1 MASCRELSQDGR
13 ADLQTKGAIMAG
25 DEIKHRGYVIKVDR
39 HGPGWQIHVA
49 PSDEIS
55 PHVEHAG
62 VPDTNSRDAVI
73 SKAKHLVNALL
84 D

>member
-1 MASCRELSQDGR
+1 MAVRIRASGEGIMAS
-13 ADLQTKGAIMAG
+13 
-25 DEIKHRGYVIKVDR
+25 DEIKHRGYVITVGR
-39 HGPGWQIHVA
+39 HGAGWQIHVA

-55 PHVEHAG
+55 VHVEHAG
-62 VPDTNSRDAVI
+62 VPDTNSRQAVI

>member
-1 MASCRELSQDGR
+1 MAARVNLSQDGR
-13 ADLQTKGAIMAG
+13 AISKKGAVMAG
-25 DEIKHRGYVIKVDR
+25 DEIKHRGYVIKVAR
-39 HGPGWQIHVA
+39 HGPGWQIQVA

-55 PHVEHAG
+55 AHVEHAG

>member
-1 MASCRELSQDGR
+1 
-13 ADLQTKGAIMAG
+13 MAG

-55 PHVEHAG
+55 AHVEHAG

>member
-1 MASCRELSQDGR
+1 MV
-13 ADLQTKGAIMAG
+13 IMAG
-25 DEIKHRGYVIKVDR
+25 DEIKHRGYVITVAR

-55 PHVEHAG
+55 AHVEHAG

>member
-1 MASCRELSQDGR
+1 MAERARLRQDGAR
-13 ADLQTKGAIMAG
+13 DRKGEVSMAG
-25 DEIKHRGYVIKVDR
+25 EQIKHRGYVITVDR

-49 PSDEIS
+49 PSDEIGM
-55 PHVEHAG
+55 HVEHAG

>member
-1 MASCRELSQDGR
+1 
-13 ADLQTKGAIMAG
+13 MAG
-25 DEIKHRGYVIKVDR
+25 DEIKHRGYVITVGR

-55 PHVEHAG
+55 AYVEHAG
-62 VPDTNSRDAVI
+62 VLDTNSRDAVI
-73 SKAKHLVNALL
+73 SKTKHLMNALL

>member
-1 MASCRELSQDGR
+1 M
-13 ADLQTKGAIMAG
+13 TIMAG
-25 DEIKHRGYVIKVDR
+25 DEIKHRGYVITVAR

-55 PHVEHAG
+55 VHVEHAG
-62 VPDTNSRDAVI
+62 VPDTNSREAVI